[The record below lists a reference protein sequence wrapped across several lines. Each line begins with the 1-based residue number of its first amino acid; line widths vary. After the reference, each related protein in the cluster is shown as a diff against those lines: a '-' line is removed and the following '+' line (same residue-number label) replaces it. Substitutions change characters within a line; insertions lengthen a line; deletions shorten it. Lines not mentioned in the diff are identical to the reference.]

1 MRSERVLTRN
11 LRDPDMVGQSEYLVL
26 WDFLRDIEDS
36 MEGEDPNTVRR
47 RAVAILQEVKRWA
60 DLIASSIEAQI
71 RT

>member
-1 MRSERVLTRN
+1 VRSERVLTRN